1 MFVFNL
7 IADVWKHLVRREGQT
22 QLISATV
29 LTKVLSPKAH
39 FHVFTSMTQ

>member
-29 LTKVLSPKAH
+29 LTKVP
-39 FHVFTSMTQ
+39 FP